1 MGAAGAS
8 GAAIVAAAGDASRE
22 IAATLGAEIIANAA
36 GRGRQAALAA
46 RAVTVDGNEI
56 RSQAL
61 VTVTPS
67 RGRPR
72 PAGVIFPGTEW
83 GAKKYPQF
91 PRHRKKGYWF
101 NPTLD
106 AAVPEMNDAWAQAL
120 DEDDAWSG
128 TVKVRRRRGQLRG
141 GK

>member
-1 MGAAGAS
+1 MGAARAV
-8 GAAIVAAAGDASRE
+8 GAAIAAAANDTSRQ
-22 IAATLGAEIIANAA
+22 IAATLGAQIIANAA

-56 RSQAL
+56 KSQGP
-61 VTVTPS
+61 VMVTPS
-67 RGRPR
+67 WGPPR

-91 PRHRKKGYWF
+91 PKRRKKGYWF

-106 AAVPEMNDAWAQAL
+106 AAVPEMNTAFADAL
-120 DEDDAWSG
+120 GDGDGPWSG
-128 TVKVRRRRGQLRG
+128 TVKVRRRRGR
-141 GK
+141 

>member
-1 MGAAGAS
+1 MGAAGAT
-8 GAAIVAAAGDASRE
+8 GAAIVAAAQDTSRE

-61 VTVTPS
+61 AVVTPS

-91 PRHRKKGYWF
+91 PKHRKKGYWF
-101 NPTLD
+101 QPD
-106 AAVPEMNDAWAQAL
+106 PGCGRPG
-120 DEDDAWSG
+120 DEHG
-128 TVKVRRRRGQLRG
+128 IRRRAGRW
-141 GK
+141 